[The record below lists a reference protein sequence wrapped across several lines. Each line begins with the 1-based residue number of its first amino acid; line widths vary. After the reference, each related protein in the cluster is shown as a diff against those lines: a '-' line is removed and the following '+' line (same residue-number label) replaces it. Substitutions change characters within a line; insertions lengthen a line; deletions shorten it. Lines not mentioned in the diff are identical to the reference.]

1 MAVMMKTWMKSSTIT
16 LMDLDTGVEMLVPT
30 SIVHTNV
37 IKETSKRSNT
47 MTKEQDILGSLR
59 EAEALELVEDTGDGW
74 KTKVVPDELAQKAA
88 SEIIQLRQQVNELR
102 SQLDKKNICSC
113 ATK

>member
-1 MAVMMKTWMKSSTIT
+1 
-16 LMDLDTGVEMLVPT
+16 MDLDTGVEMLVPT
-30 SIVHTNV
+30 SIVHSNV
-37 IKETSKRSNT
+37 INETSKRGDT
-47 MTKEQDILGSLR
+47 VTEQIDILQSLR

-88 SEIIQLRQQVNELR
+88 NEIIQLRQQVNELR

>member
-1 MAVMMKTWMKSSTIT
+1 MMKSSTIT
-16 LMDLDTGVEMLVPT
+16 LVDLDTGVEMLVPT
-30 SIVHTNV
+30 SIVHSNV
-37 IKETSKRSNT
+37 INETSKRGDT
-47 MTKEQDILGSLR
+47 VTEQIDILQSLR

-88 SEIIQLRQQVNELR
+88 NEIIQLRQQVNELR